1 MADDA
6 SSIATAAA
14 AASPAGVA
22 GDIVGS
28 LSDVTLGVL
37 DYLGEGATET
47 ATAQA
52 AAAQAQA
59 AAVAS
64 ANANTAIGWATAN
77 PITAAGVLLGALY
90 LLSQIARR

>member
-1 MADDA
+1 MADDLTAALGTASPGGAA
-6 SSIATAAA
+6 SSI
-14 AASPAGVA
+14 V
-22 GDIVGS
+22 GD
-28 LSDVTLGVL
+28 LSGVTLGIL

-59 AAVAS
+59 AAVVS
-64 ANANTAIGWATAN
+64 ANQNTAIGWASAN

>member
-1 MADDA
+1 MADDLTAALGTASPGGAA
-6 SSIATAAA
+6 SSI
-14 AASPAGVA
+14 V
-22 GDIVGS
+22 GD
-28 LSDVTLGVL
+28 LSGVTLGIL
-37 DYLGEGATET
+37 DYMGEGATEQ
-47 ATAQA
+47 AQAQA

-64 ANANTAIGWATAN
+64 ATANTPIGWASAN